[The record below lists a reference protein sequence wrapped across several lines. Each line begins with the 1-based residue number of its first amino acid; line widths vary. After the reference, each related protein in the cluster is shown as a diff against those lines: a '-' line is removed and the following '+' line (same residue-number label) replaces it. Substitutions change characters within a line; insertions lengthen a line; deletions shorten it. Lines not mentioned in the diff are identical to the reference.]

1 MAINNI
7 IIVGCNIIGLY
18 SALRCVDNGYRVAIV
33 DKLPPDKINTKY
45 NNRINYRVFNKSH
58 NIYINLL
65 DRFAIKYENYV
76 LKYNER
82 TTNVITSIITKSKLI
97 PKKSLNT
104 QSFVKFCRS
113 ILSIT
118 DYNILKNNLE
128 AYEHIY
134 SNISAMDALI
144 MLSCDINVSRD
155 SNEYYILT
163 DDITLLIE
171 RITEYLKSKNVE
183 IHYNTEIRD
192 VTQGNNIIYSSTRVN
207 TFLSKI
213 IILALSKN
221 NLLKFNFLTKEQ
233 KKLLSNVSKY
243 NIDCESI
250 YTDKYLK
257 NEYDIKTHLLD
268 NLHIVCPIKKHTM
281 YLWNYGVNN
290 IIIRDKI
297 KQMFSHIFIC
307 GDSYSRNNF
316 FINYSLETFADIYSR
331 VNNKMNYS
339 YS

>member
-18 SALRCVDNGYRVAIV
+18 SALRCVDNGYRVSIV
-33 DKLPPDKINTKY
+33 EKLSGDKINN

-58 NIYINLL
+58 NIYIHLL
-65 DRFAIKYENYV
+65 NRFSIKYEKYI
-76 LKYNER
+76 LKYNEK
-82 TTNVITSIITKSKLI
+82 TLNVLSSITNKSKLI

-128 AYEHIY
+128 AFEHIY

-144 MLSCDINVSRD
+144 MFTCDINASQ
-155 SNEYYILT
+155 EYFILT
-163 DDITLLIE
+163 DDITLLID
-171 RITEYLKSKNVE
+171 RLTAYLKSKNVDFLF
-183 IHYNTEIRD
+183 NTEIREI
-192 VTQGNNIIYSSTRVN
+192 TESNNIIYSSTRTN
-207 TFLSKI
+207 TYISNIL
-213 IILALSKN
+213 ILAQSKN
-221 NLLKFNFLTKEQ
+221 NLLKFNILTKDQ
-233 KKLLSNVSKY
+233 RKLLNNVSKY

-250 YTDKYLK
+250 YSDKHLK

-281 YLWNYGVNN
+281 YLWNYGINN

-297 KQMFSHIFIC
+297 KHMFSHIFIC

-316 FINYSLETFADIYSR
+316 FINYSFETFDNIYNK
-331 VNNKMNYS
+331 VNHRMTHS
-339 YS
+339 Y